1 MTYKHLFA
9 ISFALVLSACGGD
22 KVQTMI
28 QRTQPASVVY
38 SYPADGQQEASPS
51 AKIVLRFSAPVDLA
65 QQDLT
70 SKIRLSDTG
79 GNRVSFTVTGVD
91 NNRSIV
97 LSPTQALATATDYN
111 LVFEQPLLTTDQR
124 SIPTPN
130 ATGADGIQ
138 FSTRAAKTHIEA
150 LDSLATTFKVES
162 TIPSPSGMF
171 KPMDFSTFRLRT
183 TQPVHPDSAIYG
195 QTVSLRDSSGKLVPA
210 TLLVSNRYLTVDP
223 CLAADKKDCGQP
235 GDTLVAGQTYT
246 LTVDGLTNYNGATIE
261 PFEETFT
268 PQDTG
273 PTEVLYQRVT
283 DSGLTVDPATA
294 KRSILD
300 GQYINGV
307 VLNSVLQGTTAPSQQ
322 TGDLYAELAYAP
334 SFPGDTPVP
343 LRIPRN
349 TVLSS
354 SSLDVAING
363 RVPILNEATG
373 KVQKTGTIKVTMVSD
388 ATGYLYPNPYSD
400 ADDAPRHVKLFM
412 DVAMNTAEAQPNA
425 SLSQDLLRVELTGI
439 AFVRD
444 GILTIDAIGI
454 VEPDLLGQE
463 VTDSTIAFHIE
474 ADASNQATA
483 PGFPADDTGPSL
495 VSWMPGDDSARQA
508 SQRPGDPLIIN
519 LDEPLDRDTLG
530 AITLVNS
537 TGDVSFD
544 MKLDGTSL
552 AINPRGGFR
561 HGDTY
566 TLTVPSTVT
575 DLAGNGYTGQH
586 TFSVTLPRLADQSS
600 ASPLAVTT
608 YPGFPCVTV
617 GRDLNSGLHGRCA
630 GLADNSSDEAMPLHS
645 MPADR
650 AITVVFSQS
659 MDLNSIAL
667 GKTVKVEKV
676 ISLNGDTTG
685 NSATTETV
693 SGRLQ
698 KNNQRLRFFP
708 DQPWQPDTL
717 YRYTLVS
724 AETTTPDCTL
734 VICSAAGQALETNAL
749 AGLSQRGGPDM
760 VIYFKG
766 AKTTRTV
773 FNPLRNLPVQDV
785 NADQVV
791 NCPQTSGGLAYDNG
805 AAGCVEPFNHPADG
819 NGGFTAPQSTRI
831 VSLDTASARV
841 GCNRADAQQACPQLQ
856 YIFQT
861 GGLNTE
867 IIGPVD
873 PNDPSAGVE
882 VRLYPTL
889 LTTSSVDVFANAPL
903 FGFQKTPTGPQVIR
917 MRYEDDGSGSRDS
930 FIKGV
935 IKSNAQGAPVFK
947 ASVDVYLDA
956 PDLNPSLLGANL
968 THNQHSVPLTLDL
981 NGRVKFLDDGRTV
994 IEQQNQTPQTIRVNV
1009 GNGTVVF
1016 DLKIPVNGAFL
1027 QFLSNPIK
1035 DLIAP
1040 PA

>member
-9 ISFALVLSACGGD
+9 IGLALVLSACGGG
-22 KVQTMI
+22 KVQTMV
-28 QRTQPASVVY
+28 QNEQPASVVY
-38 SYPADGQQEASPS
+38 SYPADGQQEAPPT
-51 AKIVLRFSAPVDLA
+51 AEIVLRFSDPVDLKN
-65 QQDLT
+65 QDLT
-70 SKIRLSDTG
+70 SKIRLSDAG
-79 GNRVSFTVTGVD
+79 GNPVSFTVQGVD
-91 NNRSIV
+91 DNRSIV
-97 LSPTQALATATDYN
+97 LTPDTSLATAMDYE
-111 LVFEQPLLTTDQR
+111 LVFDQPLMTTDNR

-138 FSTRAAKTHIEA
+138 FSTRAAKTHIESLDA
-150 LDSLATTFKVES
+150 LSTTFKVVS
-162 TIPSPSGMF
+162 TTPSPSGPF

-183 TQPVHPDSAIYG
+183 SQPVHPDSAIYG
-195 QTVSLRDSSGKLVPA
+195 QTVSLRDSAGKLVPA
-210 TLLVSNRYLTVDP
+210 TLLVGNRYLTIDP
-223 CLAADKKDCGQP
+223 CLTADKKNCGQP
-235 GDTLVAGQTYT
+235 GDKLDAGQVYT
-246 LTVDGLTNYNGATIE
+246 LTVDGLTNYRGTTIE

-268 PQDTG
+268 PKDTG
-273 PTEVLYQRVT
+273 PTEVLYQRVV

-294 KRSILD
+294 RRSILN

-334 SFPGDTPVP
+334 HFPGDTPVP

-354 SSLDVAING
+354 TSLDVAING
-363 RVPILNEATG
+363 RVPIIDEATG
-373 KVQKTGTIKVTMVSD
+373 NVQKTGTIKVTMVSD

-400 ADDAPRHVKLFM
+400 AVDAPRHVKLFM
-412 DVAMNTAEAQPNA
+412 DVAMNTEEAQPNA

-439 AFVRD
+439 AFVRN
-444 GILTIDAIGI
+444 GILSIDAIGI
-454 VEPDLLGQE
+454 VEPELLGQE
-463 VTDSTIAFHIE
+463 ITDSTIAFHIE
-474 ADASNQATA
+474 ADTSNQSSA
-483 PGFPADDTGPSL
+483 PGFPADDVGPGL

-508 SQRPGDPLIIN
+508 SQRPGDPMIIN
-519 LDEPLDRDTLG
+519 LDEPLDRHTLDN
-530 AITLVNS
+530 ISLVNS
-537 TGDVSFD
+537 AGNVSFD

-552 AINPRGGFR
+552 AINPTGGFQ
-561 HGDTY
+561 HGQTY
-566 TLTVPSTVT
+566 TLTVPPTVT
-575 DLAGNGYTGQH
+575 DLAGNSYAGQR
-586 TFSVTLPRLADQSS
+586 TFTVTLPELADQSS
-600 ASPLAVTT
+600 ASPLAVTV

-617 GRDLNSGLHGRCA
+617 GRDLNADLHGRCA

-659 MDLNSIAL
+659 MDLNSIVL
-667 GKTVKVEKV
+667 DKTIKVEKV
-676 ISLNGDTTG
+676 ISLNGDTSG
-685 NSATTETV
+685 DSATTEPV

-698 KNNQRLRFFP
+698 KNNQRLRFYP
-708 DQPWQPDTL
+708 DQPWQPGTL

-724 AETTTPDCTL
+724 AATTSPDCTA

-749 AGLSQRGGPDM
+749 AGLSQRGGPNM

-766 AKTTRTV
+766 TEAVKTV

-785 NADQVV
+785 NADQVI
-791 NCPQTSGGLAYDNG
+791 NCPLTSDGLGYDN
-805 AAGCVEPFNHPADG
+805 AASNCVEPFNHPADG
-819 NGGFTAPQSTRI
+819 SGGFTVPQSTRI

-841 GCNRADAQQACPQLQ
+841 GCNKADAPQSCTELQ

-889 LTTSSVDVFANAPL
+889 LTTSSVDVYANTGL
-903 FGFQKTPTGPQVIR
+903 LFQKTPTGPQVIR

-935 IKSNAQGAPVFK
+935 IKSNAQGKPVFE
-947 ASVDVYLDA
+947 ASVDIYLDA
-956 PDLNPSLLGANL
+956 PDLDPSLLGIGL
-968 THNQHSVPLTLDL
+968 SHNQHSVPLTLDL
-981 NGRVKFLDDGRTV
+981 SGRVKFLDDGRTV
-994 IEQQNQTPQTIRVNV
+994 IEQRNKTPQTIHVVV
-1009 GNGTVVF
+1009 GGGLVVF

>member
-9 ISFALVLSACGGD
+9 LSLALVLSACGGG
-22 KVQTMI
+22 KVQTLI
-28 QRTQPASVVY
+28 QNEQPASVVY
-38 SYPADGQQEASPS
+38 SYPADGQQEASP
-51 AKIVLRFSAPVDLA
+51 AAQLVLRFSDPVDLTN
-65 QQDLT
+65 QDLT
-70 SKIRLSDTG
+70 SKIDLSDAK
-79 GNRVSFTVTGVD
+79 GNPVNFSVRGVD
-91 NNRSIV
+91 DNRSVV
-97 LSPTQALATATDYN
+97 LTPTQTLATATQYE
-111 LVFEQPLLTTDQR
+111 LVFGQPLLTTDGR

-130 ATGADGIQ
+130 AIGADGIQ
-138 FSTRAAKTHIEA
+138 FSTRAARTRIQTLDA
-150 LDSLATTFKVES
+150 LSDTFRIES
-162 TIPSPSGMF
+162 TIPSASGMF

-183 TQPVHPDSAIYG
+183 SQPVHPDSAIYG
-195 QTVSLRDSSGKLVPA
+195 QTVSLRDSAGKLVPA

-235 GDTLVAGQTYT
+235 GDKLVAGQTYT
-246 LTVDGLTNYNGATIE
+246 LTVNGLTDYDGATIE

-273 PTEVLYQRVT
+273 PTEVLYQRVI
-283 DSGLTVDPATA
+283 DSGLAVDPATA
-294 KRSILD
+294 KRSVLN

-334 SFPGDTPVP
+334 NFPGDTPVP

-354 SSLDVAING
+354 TSLDVAING
-363 RVPILNEATG
+363 RVPILDEATG
-373 KVQKTGTIKVTMVSD
+373 NIQQTGTIKVTMVSD

-400 ADDAPRHVKLFM
+400 ADDASRHVKLFM

-439 AFVRD
+439 AFVRN

-474 ADASNQATA
+474 ADTSNQSSA
-483 PGFPADDTGPSL
+483 PGFPADDVGPGL
-495 VSWMPGDDSARQA
+495 VSWMPGSDSARQA
-508 SQRPGDPLIIN
+508 SQRPGDPIIVN
-519 LDEPLDRDTLG
+519 LDEPLDRDTLDT
-530 AITLVNS
+530 ISLINS

-552 AINPRGGFR
+552 AINPRGGFQ
-561 HGDTY
+561 HGETY
-566 TLTVPSTVT
+566 TLTIPPGVT
-575 DLAGNGYTGQH
+575 DLAGNSYAGPH
-586 TFSVTLPRLADQSS
+586 TFTLTLPDLADQSS

-617 GRDLNSGLHGRCA
+617 GRDLSADLHGRCE
-630 GLADNSSDEAMPLHS
+630 GLADNSADEAMPLYS

-659 MDLNSIAL
+659 MDLNSL
-667 GKTVKVEKV
+667 SLDKTVKVEKV
-676 ISLNGDTTG
+676 ISLNGDSTG

-708 DQPWQPDTL
+708 DQPWQRGTL

-724 AETTTPDCTL
+724 AETTAPDCTA

-766 AKTTRTV
+766 AEAARTV

-785 NADQVV
+785 NADQVI
-791 NCPQTSGGLAYDNG
+791 NCPQTSDGLTYDNT
-805 AAGCVEPFNHPADG
+805 APGCIEPFNHPADG
-819 NGGFTAPQSTRI
+819 SGGFTAPQSTRI
-831 VSLDTASARV
+831 VSLDTGAARV
-841 GCNRADAQQACPQLQ
+841 GCNRADAAQSCTELQ

-861 GGLNTE
+861 GGLNT
-867 IIGPVD
+867 
-873 PNDPSAGVE
+873 
-882 VRLYPTL
+882 
-889 LTTSSVDVFANAPL
+889 
-903 FGFQKTPTGPQVIR
+903 
-917 MRYEDDGSGSRDS
+917 
-930 FIKGV
+930 
-935 IKSNAQGAPVFK
+935 
-947 ASVDVYLDA
+947 
-956 PDLNPSLLGANL
+956 
-968 THNQHSVPLTLDL
+968 
-981 NGRVKFLDDGRTV
+981 
-994 IEQQNQTPQTIRVNV
+994 
-1009 GNGTVVF
+1009 
-1016 DLKIPVNGAFL
+1016 
-1027 QFLSNPIK
+1027 
-1035 DLIAP
+1035 
-1040 PA
+1040 